1 VEWNFVS
8 TRDYTRREL
17 QGVRNV
23 QPQRTHDVLRFSL
36 VLLPTH
42 YWCCRG
48 YADDARVVC
57 FTLCCSLRLVL
68 TEPVRTCSETL
79 RTVLQTLV
87 TIYV

>member
-1 VEWNFVS
+1 MEWNFVS

-57 FTLCCSLRLVL
+57 LHYVVHFDL
-68 TEPVRTCSETL
+68 TYRSQCARAVR
-79 RTVLQTLV
+79 RQTLV